1 MTTSV
6 KVARYHLMRPIT
18 FGLPWMNLAFAFAVN
33 IIIYAQIP
41 LSHHDVLAAHGIVSV
56 ANTDSRWTGAI
67 AAMFATLF
75 AVSVQAIGR
84 SLPFGLTLG
93 VSRRSYYAGTALVGV
108 AMAFVNAAGITVLQA
123 IERATNGW
131 GVSMH
136 FFSVPYLLNGP
147 WYATW
152 LTVFVATVM
161 LFVYGMWYGIVHR
174 RWGLIGT
181 VTFVAAQVLVVLAWV
196 LAVTW
201 SHAWPSVGGFF
212 TGLTALGLTGVIAVL
227 AAVLLAGGHATIRR
241 ATV

>member
-1 MTTSV
+1 MNTWV
-6 KVARYHLMRPIT
+6 KVARHHLIRPIS
-18 FGLPWMNLAFAFAVN
+18 FWLPWMNLAFAFAVN
-33 IIIYAQIP
+33 IIIYSQIP
-41 LSHHDVLAAHGIVSV
+41 VSHHDVLTAHGIVSV

-67 AAMFATLF
+67 ASMFATLF
-75 AVSVQAIGR
+75 AVSVQSIGR

-93 VSRRSYYAGTALVGV
+93 VSCRSYYAGTALVGV

-123 IERATNGW
+123 IERATSGW

-136 FFSVPYLLNGP
+136 FFNVPYLLNGP

-152 LTVFVATVM
+152 LTAFVAMIM
-161 LFVYGMWYGIVHR
+161 LFVYGMWYGIVYR

-181 VTFVAAQVLVVLAWV
+181 VTFIAAQVLVV

-201 SHAWPSVGGFF
+201 SHAWPGVGGFF